1 MGDFDYIVNYMLFI
15 VEEVCEYMVVLGFKI
30 FDEMIGCIDV
40 FYVSEWVKVY
50 WKVSQFDLFIFFY
63 QFEGV

>member
-40 FYVSEWVKVY
+40 FYVSEWVKEY
-50 WKVSQFDLFIFFY
+50 WKVS
-63 QFEGV
+63 